1 MKLSATQKEVLDN
14 AFTRDNNMLEP
25 LPARLKGNAAD
36 TVIQSLL
43 NKGAVETIDDILFI
57 SSAGLV
63 AIGQTADETK
73 EAIVK
78 EIPTTKNTEEKQTT
92 PKPTVKLPRA
102 GTKQAR
108 VIEML
113 KTPDGITIEA
123 IATEM
128 NWQKHTTLG
137 LLHGSLKKRFNLY
150 VISEKNDQGQRVYR
164 LPL

>member
-1 MKLSATQKEVLDN
+1 MKLSNTQKEVLDN

-25 LPARLKGNAAD
+25 LPSRLKGNAAD

-43 NKGAVETIDDILFI
+43 NKGAVDAIDDILFI
-57 SSAGLV
+57 SPAGLI
-63 AIGQTADETK
+63 AIGQTTDEIK
-73 EAIVK
+73 EVVVEVTVENA
-78 EIPTTKNTEEKQTT
+78 EEKQ
-92 PKPTVKLPRA
+92 PEPQITVKLPRA

-113 KTPDGITIEA
+113 RCADGIAIET

-128 NWQKHTTLG
+128 NWQKHTALG
-137 LLHGSLKKRFNLY
+137 LLHGSLKKRFNLH